1 MISTVWNAFQ
11 KSWQN
16 NGRFKFIVVALG
28 IFLSYFIV
36 GILQEKIMRGC
47 YGDDTS
53 KKCEKGEKFTYAIT
67 IALVQNVFAFIIIRG
82 EYQCAPVFFFSKTH
96 KSN

>member
-47 YGDDTS
+47 YGNVDG
-53 KKCEKGEKFTYAIT
+53 KKCADNDKFTYAIT

-82 EYQCAPVFFFSKTH
+82 ECVHAYLY
-96 KSN
+96 N

>member
-16 NGRFKFIVVALG
+16 DGRMKFIVVALG

-47 YGDDTS
+47 YGDTS
-53 KKCEKGEKFTYAIT
+53 EKCEKGEKFTYAIS
-67 IALVQNVFAFIIIRG
+67 IALVQNLFAFIIIRG
-82 EYQCAPVFFFSKTH
+82 KRQTPE
-96 KSN
+96 